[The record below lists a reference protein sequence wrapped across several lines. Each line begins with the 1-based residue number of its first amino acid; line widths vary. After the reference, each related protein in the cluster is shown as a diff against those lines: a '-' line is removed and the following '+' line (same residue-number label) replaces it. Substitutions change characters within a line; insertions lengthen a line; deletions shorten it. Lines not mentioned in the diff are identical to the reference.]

1 MEKRLK
7 KKNRGVVK
15 ATTRGADEELEG
27 DSVASP
33 FGLGSPVRGR

>member
-7 KKNRGVVK
+7 KKKQGVVK
-15 ATTRGADEELEG
+15 ATTGGADEELEG